1 MGIGAMTNSGILHQ
15 MWAVP
20 GISDR
25 QCILDAADDVRL
37 AEELGFESFW
47 FGEHHFNRE
56 KMFFGRVP
64 VPELLIARLAA
75 TTRQIRLGTGIK
87 VLPLDSAARFAEKM
101 ALLDLLT
108 DRRAVFGIGEGTR
121 GPLVSEDTKGLR
133 YREEL
138 AELIAYLRGDTTDG
152 RPALTPAPE
161 RDLTRLLWAAVRNFE
176 SLRASARHGINLALG
191 QLGNSQFQRTFV
203 DVYRD
208 AGGAGEVRAFRL
220 AVVAETDAEAAA
232 LKHAAAEVYPAM
244 RRGDASDP
252 SNDTFIICGSPS
264 TAAEQ
269 ILQFKAECDVD
280 RVDLLAHIPG
290 VSHEVVQQTLRLY
303 AHEVAPL
310 VGVTMLAPV
319 PEAVSA

>member
-1 MGIGAMTNSGILHQ
+1 MTNAGILHQ

-25 QCILDAADDVRL
+25 QCILDAAEDVRL

-47 FGEHHFNRE
+47 FGEHHFNRD

-64 VPELLIARLAA
+64 VPELLMARLAA
-75 TTRQIRLGTGIK
+75 STRHIRLGTGIK
-87 VLPLDSAARFAEKM
+87 VLPLDTAARFAEKM

-108 DRRAVFGIGEGTR
+108 DRRANFGIGEGTR
-121 GPLVSEDTKGLR
+121 GPLVSEETKGLR

-138 AELIAYLRGDTTDG
+138 AELIAFLRGDVSDG

-176 SLRASARHGINLALG
+176 SIRASAAHGINLALG
-191 QLGNSQFQRTFV
+191 QLGNSAFQRQFV
-203 DVYRD
+203 DVYRE
-208 AGGAGEVRAFRL
+208 AGGSGEVRAFRL
-220 AVVAETDAEAAA
+220 ALVAGTDAEGAA
-232 LKHAAAEVYPAM
+232 LKRQAAEVYPSM
-244 RRGDASDP
+244 RDGVATDP
-252 SNDTFIICGSPS
+252 SSDTFIVCGSPQ

-269 ILQFKAECDVD
+269 ILQFKTECDAD

-290 VSHEVVQQTLRLY
+290 LSHEVVQQTLSLY
-303 AHEVAPL
+303 AREVAPL
-310 VGVTMLAPV
+310 VGVTML
-319 PEAVSA
+319 S

>member
-1 MGIGAMTNSGILHQ
+1 

-25 QCILDAADDVRL
+25 QCILDAAEDVRL

-47 FGEHHFNRE
+47 FGEHHFNRD

-75 TTRQIRLGTGIK
+75 STRRIRLGTGIK
-87 VLPLDSAARFAEKM
+87 VLPLDAAARFAEKM

-108 DRRAVFGIGEGTR
+108 DRRANFGIGEGTR
-121 GPLVSEDTKGLR
+121 SPLVSEETKGQR

-138 AELIAYLRGDTTDG
+138 AELVAFLRGDMANG

-176 SLRASARHGINLALG
+176 SLRASAGHGINLALG
-191 QLGNSQFQRTFV
+191 QLGNSTFQRQFV

-208 AGGAGEVRAFRL
+208 AGGSGEVRAFRL
-220 AVVAETDAEAAA
+220 ALVAETDEEAAA
-232 LKHAAAEVYPAM
+232 LKRQAAEVYPAL
-244 RRGDASDP
+244 RDGEATDP
-252 SNDTFIICGSPS
+252 SNDTLVVCGSPR

-269 ILQFKAECDVD
+269 ILQFKTECDVD
-280 RVDLLAHIPG
+280 RLDLLAHIPG
-290 VSHEVVQQTLRLY
+290 LPHEVVQRTLSLY

-310 VGVTMLAPV
+310 VGVTMLSSK
-319 PEAVSA
+319 PESVSV